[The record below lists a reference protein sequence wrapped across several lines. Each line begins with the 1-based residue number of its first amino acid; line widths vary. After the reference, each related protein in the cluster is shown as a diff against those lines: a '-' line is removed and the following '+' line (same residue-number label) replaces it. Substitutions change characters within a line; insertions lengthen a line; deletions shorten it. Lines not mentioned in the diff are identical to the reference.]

1 MVDPMKPAPPVTN
14 ARTRHTIVRLPSGKV
29 YLTCPDSPALRSGQP
44 PIMGPVPRAE
54 MLAGLLSTA
63 GLDRLARLS
72 WRGLLIFN
80 YHRIGRPGEH
90 DDPDLFSA
98 TVEDLDAQ
106 VGLLAARFEIVA
118 AGAADL
124 RDACPARR
132 IALTVDDGYR
142 DELLAAEVFGRHGVP
157 GSFFVTT
164 GFVDHPRYPWWDE
177 IAWLTAG
184 VPAGGLAP
192 SPWLPEGLDPTGRP
206 AADVRRTVNAAY
218 KKRAGERGEEFLEW
232 LAGATGRPRLDP
244 ADAAGIWMS
253 WDDVRGLRRAGMEVG
268 GHTVTHPILATLDAD
283 RQTAEVGESMRRLR
297 AELDEPVDTFAY
309 PVGAAD
315 SFDQRTRDALQAAG
329 VRRAYSFCGG
339 LNKPGHPDGLDVRR
353 VGVFGE
359 SPAVIQATAAL
370 PGLYGNPR
378 RYA

>member
-1 MVDPMKPAPPVTN
+1 V
-14 ARTRHTIVRLPSGKV
+14 S
-29 YLTCPDSPALRSGQP
+29 
-44 PIMGPVPRAE
+44 RAE
-54 MLAGLLSTA
+54 RLAGLLCTA

-98 TVEDLDAQ
+98 TVEDLDRQ
-106 VGLLAARFEIVA
+106 VALLAARFEIVP

-124 RDACPARR
+124 RDARPARR
-132 IALTVDDGYR
+132 VALTVDDGYR
-142 DELLAAEVFGRHGVP
+142 DELLAAEVFGAHGVP
-157 GSFFVTT
+157 GTFFVTT
-164 GFVDHPRYPWWDE
+164 GFVDRPKYPWWDE
-177 IAWLTAG
+177 IAWLSR
-184 VPAGGLAP
+184 GLSQP
-192 SPWLPEGLDPTGRP
+192 LEHTEWLPEGLDPTGRS
-206 AADVRRTVNAAY
+206 ADEVRRTVNAAY
-218 KKRAGERGEEFLEW
+218 KKRAGERGEEFLDW

-244 ADAAGIWMS
+244 AEASDAWMN
-253 WDDVRGLRRAGMEVG
+253 WDDVRGLRRQGMEVG

-283 RQTAEVGESMRRLR
+283 RQASEVGESMARLR
-297 AELDEPVDTFAY
+297 AELAEDVDTFAY

-315 SFDQRTRDALQAAG
+315 SFDSRTRAALQAAG

-339 LNKPGHPDGLDVRR
+339 LNKPGHGDGLDVRR

>member
-1 MVDPMKPAPPVTN
+1 
-14 ARTRHTIVRLPSGKV
+14 
-29 YLTCPDSPALRSGQP
+29 
-44 PIMGPVPRAE
+44 
-54 MLAGLLSTA
+54 MLAGLLCTA

-80 YHRIGRPGEH
+80 YHRVGRPGER
-90 DDPDLFSA
+90 DDPDLFST
-98 TVEDLDAQ
+98 TVEDLDRQ

-118 AGAADL
+118 AGTADL
-124 RDACPARR
+124 RDGRPARR

-142 DELLAAEVFGRHGVP
+142 DELLAAEVFGAHGVP

-164 GFVDHPRYPWWDE
+164 GFVDRPRHAWWDE
-177 IAWLTAG
+177 IAWLSPG

-192 SPWLPEGLDPTGRP
+192 SQWLPDGLDPTGLP
-206 AADVRRTVNAAY
+206 GADVRRSINRAY
-218 KKRAGERGEEFLEW
+218 KKRAGDRGEEFLDW

-244 ADAAGIWMS
+244 ADAADSWMT

-268 GHTVTHPILATLDAD
+268 GHTVTHPILSTLDAD
-283 RQTAEVGESMRRLR
+283 AQAAEVGDSVRRLR
-297 AELDEPVDTFAY
+297 AELGEEVDTFAY

-315 SFDQRTRDALQAAG
+315 SFDDRTRTALVAAG

-339 LNKPGHPDGLDVRR
+339 LNRAGHADQLDVRR

-359 SPAVIQATAAL
+359 SPTVIRATAAL
-370 PGLYGNPR
+370 PGVFGSPR